1 MNEEWSFLV
10 ILFLEPLLQNGNSR
24 KLFWH
29 VSSFAPNHKLRINLI
44 DFKEIIESSSKNL
57 PNIYQW
63 FTKNKAIFGIL
74 PSKIYQG
81 FTKDLTKIYER
92 FTKSTKRLPKAIKYF
107 FNLQKIYQQSTKN
120 VWTKIFWYFY
130 VFSQKYL
137 ATVNLGKCSKKYKK

>member
-1 MNEEWSFLV
+1 MKLFLYV
-10 ILFLEPLLQNGNSR
+10 LFLEPLLQNGNSR

-74 PSKIYQG
+74 PSKNLPRIYQR
-81 FTKDLTKIYER
+81 FTKDL
-92 FTKSTKRLPKAIKYF
+92 P
-107 FNLQKIYQQSTKN
+107 KIYQVYQTLTKSY
-120 VWTKIFWYFY
+120 KIFFQFTKDLPTIYQKCLDKNISMLLY

-137 ATVNLGKCSKKYKK
+137 ATVN